1 MQWASSAARRR
12 NMTSPFRG
20 EHMKR
25 LAWIIAVLA
34 ILLAGYGATGP
45 YRTVS
50 AIKTA
55 VVEQDAEALAEH
67 VDFPVLRQNVKEQL
81 NAFMAEK
88 LVDELSDNPFA
99 GVAAALGSRLI
110 DTMVDAMVTPA
121 GLARAMEGRKAA
133 RSLRDAHSDPR
144 PRRANLFRHARY
156 TYDSWRQCSV
166 SVPRQQGSEIRFVF
180 RRAGLSWKLT
190 NILLPLDDL
199 S

>member
-1 MQWASSAARRR
+1 
-12 NMTSPFRG
+12 
-20 EHMKR
+20 MKR
-25 LAWIIAVLA
+25 IAWIIA
-34 ILLAGYGATGP
+34 LLAVLLAVYAATGP

-55 VVEQDAEALAEH
+55 LVEQDPEALAEH
-67 VDFPVLRQNVKEQL
+67 IDFPVLRQNVKEQL

-133 RSLRDAHSDPR
+133 RSLRDTNSDPR
-144 PRRANLFRHARY
+144 PKRANLFRRARY
-156 TYDSWRQCSV
+156 AYDSWHQCSV
-166 SVPRQQGSEIRFVF
+166 YVPRQQGNEVRFVF
-180 RRAGLSWKLT
+180 RRAGLSWNLT
-190 NILLPLDDL
+190 NIHLPLDDL